1 MKKLISSY
9 LYSENMFIY
18 SLEVIFIIFL
28 LSYFQ
33 ISSVITLGGM
43 MLILGAK
50 YMNNGNMLFSTIS
63 YVGADWCWA
72 INAWQHADMFGFIT
86 VNVGIIVGL
95 SVLYRIN
102 KGIFVKSLKKSL
114 GEENAK
120 SRS

>member
-1 MKKLISSY
+1 MKKWFSSY
-9 LYSENMFIY
+9 LYSENMLVY

-33 ISSVITLGGM
+33 ITSVITLGGM
-43 MLILGAK
+43 LLILGAK

-86 VNVGIIVGL
+86 VNVGILVGL

-102 KGIFVKSLKKSL
+102 KGVFVKSLRKSL
-114 GEENAK
+114 GEK
-120 SRS
+120 DDVL

>member
-1 MKKLISSY
+1 MLKKLISSY

-18 SLEVIFIIFL
+18 SLEIIFIIYL
-28 LSYFQ
+28 LSTFH
-33 ISSVITLGGM
+33 ITSVITLGGM

-72 INAWQHADMFGFIT
+72 VNAWQHSDMFGFIT
-86 VNVGIIVGL
+86 VNIGIIVGL

-102 KGIFVKSLKKSL
+102 KGVFVKSLRKSL
-114 GEENAK
+114 GEKGE
-120 SRS
+120 